1 MNRMVSKPER
11 SVSRIDQSHT
21 LSHQNSSSALGIV
34 LMSSTGNLL
43 YLNQAGW
50 EGFQHLNQSS
60 GTEQGALVPLVIR
73 ELCAELHLALKGV
86 PKSERAAVGD
96 RVKSLI
102 GPYPVRLH
110 AARVPVSDK
119 DTSTSWQILVLI
131 EPLTQP
137 DRAVVQEAQQ
147 RFQLTAREQQVLERL
162 TKGWT
167 NKEIANDLGVAE
179 ATIKAFIK
187 HLMEKMQCAT
197 RTGLVARLYRP
208 EALAA

>member
-1 MNRMVSKPER
+1 MNLMVTEPER
-11 SVSRIDQSHT
+11 SVSTIDPSHT
-21 LSHQNSSSALGIV
+21 FSPQNSSSALGIV
-34 LMSSTGNLL
+34 LLSSTGNLL

-50 EGFQHLNQSS
+50 EGFQHLNQRS
-60 GTEQGALVPLVIR
+60 GAEQGALVPLVVR
-73 ELCAELHLALKGV
+73 ELCTELTMALKGV
-86 PKSERAAVGD
+86 PRSERAAVGE
-96 RVKSLI
+96 RVKALT

-110 AARVPVSDK
+110 ASRVPASDK
-119 DTSTSWQILVLI
+119 STSTGWQILVLI
-131 EPLTQP
+131 EPLAQP
-137 DRAVVQEAQQ
+137 DRAVVQDAQE

-167 NKEIANDLGVAE
+167 NKEIANDLGVTE

-187 HLMEKMQCAT
+187 HLMQKMQCTT